1 MLDSNHTDI
10 VKHVT
15 YSLTKEKDPITMYK
29 RKVDHKSNV
38 KAYTDDEDG

>member
-10 VKHVT
+10 VKHV
-15 YSLTKEKDPITMYK
+15 SCPLAKEKDPITMYK

-38 KAYTDDEDG
+38 KAVTDDEDG